1 MLTRTRVLIAIL
13 LLATAAIHPL
23 VHFAEQDCPCAH
35 GAVTTLDAPSFARH
49 APGVATH
56 VGYVS
61 VFAVVTLGGELPARA
76 PPAA

>member
-1 MLTRTRVLIAIL
+1 MLNRTRVLIAIL

-35 GAVTTLDAPSFARH
+35 GAVAQLDAPGVSPYAPSVVTH
-49 APGVATH
+49 AEYVP
-56 VGYVS
+56 VS
-61 VFAVVTLGGELPARA
+61 VSATLTGELPARA